1 MAGTCGSADRWR
13 VFLSHTSELREFPA
27 GASYVMA
34 AERAVL
40 ACGHVVVD
48 MADFPAADQ
57 VPATLCRE
65 RVRSCD
71 VYVGIL
77 GTRYGAEVRDE
88 PGMSHTEL
96 EFAAATDAG
105 LLRLVFLLDTDIAI
119 VGIPPSRLID
129 HEYGERQEAFR
140 RRVREDSALVTQSF
154 ANPDQL
160 GKLVERSLREL
171 AGQRRAS
178 GGGAGGRGPG
188 VVVAGE
194 IPQEPPGFQPRA
206 DLLTALAGLGPGVRV
221 VRALTGMRGVGK
233 THLAAACARARLA
246 EGWRFVAWVN
256 AETEGGLLAGL
267 AEVAAGLGLP
277 VGDAMAAGK
286 AVRHWLEAD
295 GQECLLVFDTAT
307 DPTLL
312 RPFLPAAGQAQVIIT
327 SNHRSVTAL
336 GTPVAVGVFTE
347 AEAVTYLAART
358 GQADAAGAGELA
370 AELGCLP
377 LALAQAAAVVAAQH
391 LPYAVYLERLRRLP
405 VSELL
410 VAEEGGDYPAGVPA
424 AVLLS
429 LQAVRAG
436 DRGAACGAVMD
447 LISVL
452 SASGVSR
459 ELVHAA
465 AAAGLPGRGRAAA
478 RSHGGGGGCGA
489 GPAGRGVAADLQR
502 GRDHGDRAPAGD
514 AGDP

>member
-1 MAGTCGSADRWR
+1 MAGVLVAYVGAAGIPGRGFVCDGGGAGGAGVRACGGGYGR
-13 VFLSHTSELREFPA
+13 FPGRRSGARDAVPGA
-27 GASYVMA
+27 GAV
-34 AERAVL
+34 
-40 ACGHVVVD
+40 
-48 MADFPAADQ
+48 
-57 VPATLCRE
+57 
-65 RVRSCD
+65 CD

-178 GGGAGGRGPG
+178 GGGAGGRVRGWWWPVRSRRSRRDSSRARTCWRLWTGP
-188 VVVAGE
+188 
-194 IPQEPPGFQPRA
+194 
-206 DLLTALAGLGPGVRV
+206 GPGVRV

-246 EGWRFVAWVN
+246 EGWRLVAWVN

-277 VGDAMAAGK
+277 VGDAVAAGK

-295 GQECLLVFDTAT
+295 GRQ
-307 DPTLL
+307 
-312 RPFLPAAGQAQVIIT
+312 LPAGIRQR
-327 SNHRSVTAL
+327 HRPGAAA
-336 GTPVAVGVFTE
+336 PVP
-347 AEAVTYLAART
+347 AR
-358 GQADAAGAGELA
+358 GRAGAGHHHQQPPVGRGAGDTGGSGRVHRGGGADVPGGPDRAGRCGRGRRVA

-377 LALAQAAAVVAAQH
+377 LALAQAAAVIAAQH

-410 VAEEGGDYPAGVPA
+410 VAEEAGDYPAGVPA

-436 DRGAACGAVMD
+436 DRGGACARGDGPLA
-447 LISVL
+447 VL
-452 SASGVSR
+452 SASGS
-459 ELVHAA
+459 
-465 AAAGLPGRGRAAA
+465 AGSWCTPRPRQDCPGATGRCRVWRRRRMRCWPGWPGRR
-478 RSHGGGGGCGA
+478 C
-489 GPAGRGVAADLQR
+489 
-502 GRDHGDRAPAGD
+502 
-514 AGDP
+514 